1 MKYQDYYQT
10 LGVERNA
17 TEAQIK
23 SAYRK
28 LARKY
33 HPDVNKDPSAVEK
46 FKNIN
51 EAYEVLS
58 DKEKRS
64 RYDSLGANWQSGSD
78 FTPPPGFENFN
89 FNNAGGYTSANFQD
103 LGGFSDFFGSIFGD
117 LMGGK
122 RKTQSFNF
130 NDFGNFANAGGG
142 YQQQA
147 RRQQSRRQQAPSE
160 NLDITRE
167 ITLKA
172 SDLMSESTKT
182 IRIANMEKCHECNG
196 QSGYCSSC
204 GGTGFINKSK
214 NIKVKIPKGIKSGQ
228 KIRLANEGN
237 TDNYG
242 RVGNLYLIVKIS
254 DPEYEING
262 SDITKEITITP
273 AEAVLGAK
281 KDIETLHGKV
291 GIKIPP
297 MTNNGATMRLKN
309 LGLPKKPSGY
319 GNMNAKIKIGLPE
332 KITDEQK
339 KLYKQ
344 LLELEK

>member
-10 LGVERNA
+10 LGVDRNA

-89 FNNAGGYTSANFQD
+89 FNNAGGYSSANFQD

-122 RKTQSFNF
+122 RKSQSFNF
-130 NDFGNFANAGGG
+130 SDLGGFANAGRGQS
-142 YQQQA
+142 YQQQ
-147 RRQQSRRQQAPSE
+147 RQHQKPE

-172 SDLMSESTKT
+172 KDLMSDATKT

-196 QSGYCSSC
+196 KSGYCSSC
-204 GGTGFINKSK
+204 GGTGFVNKSK
-214 NIKVKIPKGIKSGQ
+214 NIKVKIPKGITNGQ

-254 DPEYEING
+254 DPEYDING
-262 SDITKEITITP
+262 SDVTKEIEITP
-273 AEAVLGAK
+273 AEAVCGTK

-297 MTNNGATMRLKN
+297 MTNNGAVMRLKN

-319 GNMNAKIKIGLPE
+319 GNMNAKIEISIPE
-332 KITDEQK
+332 KLTDEQK

-344 LLELEK
+344 LLEAEK

>member
-89 FNNAGGYTSANFQD
+89 FNNASSGFSGANFQD
-103 LGGFSDFFGSIFGD
+103 MGGFSDFFGSIFGD

-130 NDFGNFANAGGG
+130 NNFGNFANAGDSA
-142 YQQQA
+142 YQQN
-147 RRQQSRRQQAPSE
+147 SRRQQKAPAE

-167 ITLKA
+167 ITIKA
-172 SDLMSESTKT
+172 SDLMSDSTKT
-182 IRIANMEKCHECNG
+182 IRIANMEK
-196 QSGYCSSC
+196 
-204 GGTGFINKSK
+204 
-214 NIKVKIPKGIKSGQ
+214 
-228 KIRLANEGN
+228 
-237 TDNYG
+237 
-242 RVGNLYLIVKIS
+242 
-254 DPEYEING
+254 
-262 SDITKEITITP
+262 
-273 AEAVLGAK
+273 
-281 KDIETLHGKV
+281 
-291 GIKIPP
+291 
-297 MTNNGATMRLKN
+297 
-309 LGLPKKPSGY
+309 
-319 GNMNAKIKIGLPE
+319 
-332 KITDEQK
+332 
-339 KLYKQ
+339 
-344 LLELEK
+344 

>member
-89 FNNAGGYTSANFQD
+89 FGNGGGYSNVNFQD

-130 NDFGNFANAGGG
+130 NDFGNFANADRGQS
-142 YQQQA
+142 YQQQT
-147 RRQQSRRQQAPSE
+147 RRQQKTPAE

-167 ITLKA
+167 ITIKA
-172 SDLMSESTKT
+172 ADLMSDKPKT
-182 IRIANMEKCHECNG
+182 IRISNMEKCHECNG
-196 QSGYCSSC
+196 KSGYCSAC
-204 GGTGFINKSK
+204 GGTGFVNKSK
-214 NIKVKIPKGIKSGQ
+214 NIKVKIPKGISDGQ

-237 TDNYG
+237 TDEYG
-242 RVGNLYLIVKIS
+242 RTGNLYLIVKIS

-262 SDITKEITITP
+262 SDVTKEVTITP
-273 AEAVLGAK
+273 AEAVCGTK

-309 LGLPKKPSGY
+309 LGLPKKPSGF
-319 GNMNAKIKIGLPE
+319 GNMNAKIKIAIPE

-339 KLYKQ
+339 KLYKK

>member
-89 FNNAGGYTSANFQD
+89 FNNASSGFSGANFQD
-103 LGGFSDFFGSIFGD
+103 MGGFSDFFGSIFGD

-130 NDFGNFANAGGG
+130 NNFGNFANAGDSA
-142 YQQQA
+142 YQQN
-147 RRQQSRRQQAPSE
+147 SRRQQKAPAE

-167 ITLKA
+167 ITIKA
-172 SDLMSESTKT
+172 SDLMSDSTKT

-196 QSGYCSSC
+196 KSGYCSSC
-204 GGTGFINKSK
+204 GGTGFVNKSK
-214 NIKVKIPKGIKSGQ
+214 NIKVKIPKGITSGQ

-262 SDITKEITITP
+262 SDVTKEVTITP
-273 AEAVLGAK
+273 AEAVLGTK

-309 LGLPKKPSGY
+309 LGLPKKSSGY

-332 KITDEQK
+332 KITEEEK

>member
-17 TEAQIK
+17 SEAQIK

-58 DKEKRS
+58 DREKRT
-64 RYDSLGANWQSGSD
+64 RYDSLGANWNSGAD

-89 FNNAGGYTSANFQD
+89 FGNAGGYSSSNFQD
-103 LGGFSDFFGSIFGD
+103 FGGFSDFFGSIFGD

-130 NDFGNFANAGGG
+130 NDFGNFANRGTSS
-142 YQQQA
+142 QQQT
-147 RRQQSRRQQAPSE
+147 RYSQQPQPE

-172 SDLMSESTKT
+172 QDLMTNDTKT
-182 IRIANMEKCHECNG
+182 IRISNMEKCRECNG
-196 QSGYCSSC
+196 KSGYCTSC
-204 GGTGFINKSK
+204 GGTGFVNKSK
-214 NIKVKIPKGIKSGQ
+214 NIKVKIPKGITNGQ

-237 TDNYG
+237 TDSYG
-242 RVGNLYLIVKIS
+242 RTGNLYLIIKFA
-254 DPEYEING
+254 DPEYEIDG
-262 SDITKEITITP
+262 FDVTKEISITP
-273 AEAVLGAK
+273 AEAVLGTK

-297 MTNNGATMRLKN
+297 MTNNGTTMRLKN
-309 LGLPKKPSGY
+309 LGLPKKTTGY
-319 GNMNAKIKIGLPE
+319 GNMNAKIKINIPE
-332 KITDEQK
+332 KVTEEQK

-344 LLELEK
+344 ILESEK

>member
-10 LGVERNA
+10 LGVERSA

-33 HPDVNKDPSAVEK
+33 HPDVNKDPGAVEK

-58 DKEKRS
+58 DKEKRT
-64 RYDSLGANWQSGSD
+64 RYDSLGANWNSGAD

-89 FNNAGGYTSANFQD
+89 FGNAGNFSSSNFQD
-103 LGGFSDFFGSIFGD
+103 FGGFSDFFGSIFGD

-130 NDFGNFANAGGG
+130 NDFGNFANRGASS
-142 YQQQA
+142 QQQT
-147 RRQQSRRQQAPSE
+147 RYRQQTPPE

-172 SDLMSESTKT
+172 KDLMSNDTKT

-196 QSGYCSSC
+196 QSGYCTSC
-204 GGTGFINKSK
+204 GGTGFVNKSK
-214 NIKVKIPKGIKSGQ
+214 NIKVKIPKGITNGQ

-242 RVGNLYLIVKIS
+242 RTGNLYLIIKFV
-254 DPEYEING
+254 DEEYEIDG
-262 SDITKEITITP
+262 FDVTKEITITP
-273 AEAVLGAK
+273 AEAVLGIK

-297 MTNNGATMRLKN
+297 MTNNGTIMRLKN
-309 LGLPKKPSGY
+309 LGLPKKTSGY
-319 GNMNAKIKIGLPE
+319 GNMNAKIKISIPN
-332 KITDEQK
+332 KITEEQK

-344 LLELEK
+344 ILDLEK

>member
-89 FNNAGGYTSANFQD
+89 FNNAGGFSGANFQD

-122 RKTQSFNF
+122 RKSQSFNF
-130 NDFGNFANAGGG
+130 NDFGNFGNFANAGRGQSRTS
-142 YQQQA
+142 YQQQEPA
-147 RRQQSRRQQAPSE
+147 KD
-160 NLDITRE
+160 LDITRE
-167 ITLKA
+167 ITLRAK
-172 SDLMSESTKT
+172 DLMTDETKT
-182 IRIANMEKCHECNG
+182 IRIGNMEKCRECNG
-196 QSGYCSSC
+196 KSGYCTSC
-204 GGTGFINKSK
+204 GGTGFVNKSK
-214 NIKVKIPKGIKSGQ
+214 NIKVKIPKGITNGQ

-242 RVGNLYLIVKIS
+242 RIGNLYLIIKIS
-254 DPEYEING
+254 DPEYEINEF
-262 SDITKEITITP
+262 DVTKEVLITP
-273 AEAVLGAK
+273 AEAVCGTK
-281 KDIETLHGKV
+281 KEIDTLHGKV

-297 MTNNGATMRLKN
+297 MTNNGAIMRLKN
-309 LGLPKKPSGY
+309 LGLPKKSSGF
-319 GNMNAKIKIGLPE
+319 GNMNAKIKISIPD
-332 KITDEQK
+332 KISDEQK
-339 KLYKQ
+339 KLYKK